1 MCLFIYFHCTGLLCT
16 LNMAF
21 EIRLVTLLYNRC
33 INVGKDVYIMYVCM
47 FADMC
52 ACVYLTLAPF
62 FSLYV
67 RLRVNCGA
75 DVLRV
80 NSIKPKRK
88 RYSRF
93 DAFSMRFQ
101 CDHLMSNREIQSV
114 FFLSMT
120 PLAILQ
126 GCCTVKLK
134 RPFDR

>member
-93 DAFSMRFQ
+93 DAFSMRSLNVKQGNTKCFFFI
-101 CDHLMSNREIQSV
+101 DDALSNPPR
-114 FFLSMT
+114 L
-120 PLAILQ
+120 LY
-126 GCCTVKLK
+126 C
-134 RPFDR
+134 